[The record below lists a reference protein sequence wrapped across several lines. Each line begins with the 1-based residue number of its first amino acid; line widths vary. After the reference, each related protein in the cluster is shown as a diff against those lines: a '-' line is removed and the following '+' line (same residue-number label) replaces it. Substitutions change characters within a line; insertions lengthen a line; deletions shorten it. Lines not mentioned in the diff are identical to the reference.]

1 MKRPKIFI
9 ISIFIVSFLLLLL
22 DLPGK
27 VDLRSVKVPFIEKP
41 KMIANFVFDPSNVS
55 IPLGALKIQKDLSY
69 RLGLDLQGGTQLT
82 YRVIMKDVAK
92 GQEKEAFES
101 ARDVIERRINY
112 LGVSEPTIQTL
123 KIGDEYRIVID
134 LPGMSNVSQAIDL
147 IGQTAQLTF
156 WEGGGTKYEAPKEGD
171 INQLIGALGQLI
183 GQNPIP
189 TKLTGKDLQKATVVF
204 DQTTGKP
211 QVQIQFTGQGTRYF
225 DEITKRNIGK
235 VVAIVLD
242 SQIVSAP
249 VVQTEI
255 ANGTAVITGSFTTD
269 VAKSL
274 SIALNAGALPAPLEV
289 IAQKSVGPSLGIDSL
304 HKSIFAAIIGFA
316 SILFFMTYIYR
327 KEGIIAC
334 VALAIYTIITLFI
347 YKLIPVTLTLAGI
360 AGFILSIG
368 MAVDANILIFERM
381 KEELRRGKPRD
392 IALKNGFSRAWT
404 SIRDSNVT
412 SIITCI
418 ILFYFGSGL
427 VRGFALTLFIGILIS
442 MFSAITITRNLL
454 FVFDTKEKQSKP
466 RTKNQKQ

>member
-1 MKRPKIFI
+1 MQRAKVFI
-9 ISIFIVSFLLLLL
+9 ICIFLVSLILLIL

-27 VDLRSVKVPFIEKP
+27 IDFRSVKIPFIPKEKV
-41 KMIANFVFDPSNVS
+41 IANFVYDPANIS
-55 IPLGALKIQKDLSY
+55 IPIGGLTIAKDLSY

-82 YRVIMKDVAK
+82 YKVIMKDVAK
-92 GQEKEAFES
+92 DQEQDAFES
-101 ARDVIERRINY
+101 ARDVIERRINF

-123 KIGDEYRIVID
+123 KIGNDYRIIVD
-134 LPGMSNVSQAIDL
+134 LPGMSNVSQAISL

-156 WEGGGTKYEAPKEGD
+156 WEGGGKKYEATAEAGD
-171 INQLIGALGQLI
+171 PLLSALGQII
-183 GQNPIP
+183 GEEAIP

-211 QVQIQFTGQGTRYF
+211 QVQIQFTGQGTKYF

-242 SQIVSAP
+242 SQIISAP

-255 ANGTAVITGSFTTD
+255 ANGTAVITGTFTTD
-269 VAKSL
+269 VAKNL

-304 HKSIFAAIIGFA
+304 HKSVFAALIGFAAII
-316 SILFFMTYIYR
+316 FFMTYIYK

-334 VALAIYTIITLFI
+334 FALLIYTIITLFV
-347 YKLIPVTLTLAGI
+347 YKFIPVTLTLAGI

-381 KEELRRGKPRD
+381 KEELRKGKPRD

-442 MFSAITITRNLL
+442 MFSAITVTKNLL
-454 FVFDTKEKQSKP
+454 IVFDSGEKKQ
-466 RTKNQKQ
+466 KNKIINNK

>member
-1 MKRPKIFI
+1 MRRPKVFVIIIFVI
-9 ISIFIVSFLLLLL
+9 SFLLLIL

-27 VDLRSVKVPFIEKP
+27 IDLRSVKIPFIEKE
-41 KMIANFVFDPSNVS
+41 KEIANFVFDPAKIS
-55 IPLGALKIQKDLSY
+55 IPLGALRIEKDLSY

-112 LGVSEPTIQTL
+112 LGVSEPQIQTL
-123 KIGDEYRIVID
+123 KIGDEYRIIVD
-134 LPGMSNVSQAIDL
+134 LPGMSNVSQAINL
-147 IGQTAQLTF
+147 IGQTAQLSF
-156 WEGGGTKYEAPKEGD
+156 WEGGGTKFEATDSIPD
-171 INQLIGALGQLI
+171 NSIIAVLGQLL
-183 GQNPIP
+183 GENPVP

-242 SQIVSAP
+242 SQVISAP

-269 VAKSL
+269 VAKNL

-304 HKSIFAAIIGFA
+304 HKSIFAALIGFA
-316 SILFFMTYIYR
+316 SIIFFMTYIYR
-327 KEGIIAC
+327 KEGVIAC
-334 VALAIYTIITLFI
+334 VALAVYTIVTLFV

-392 IALKNGFSRAWT
+392 IALRNGFSRAWT

-427 VRGFALTLFIGILIS
+427 VRGFALTLFIGIIIS

-454 FVFDTKEKQSKP
+454 SVFDTKEKKI
-466 RTKNQKQ
+466 KAIKK